1 MDEKLG
7 SMLLLQFS
15 KAAIIQGVN
24 SFWVYIVTK
33 IVMKPSHLPIRV
45 NPPVVSLEK
54 LSYIYPWKTVMYVQ
68 YRTV

>member
-1 MDEKLG
+1 
-7 SMLLLQFS
+7 
-15 KAAIIQGVN
+15 
-24 SFWVYIVTK
+24 
-33 IVMKPSHLPIRV
+33 MKPSHLPIRV